1 MTTRSRILRTVGLG
15 AAVLALA
22 GCSTDFHPGSA
33 AVVNDTTITQGQ
45 VDDITDAACA
55 YTAALRETD
64 TRYPQLGLADLRS
77 SIVIGLVQEEIT
89 QQVADEQ
96 GLSVSDA
103 QVNQIAVQ
111 NVNSIPDSVPDDQRE
126 ALTSFFDDQAR
137 STVLQALIGKHADD
151 PTVTNGSD
159 LTSDEIAAETKPW
172 MKKYFEAADVDVD
185 PSFGQWNG
193 TTLDPGTGSLSQPA
207 STAKSELTAAEQCG

>member
-1 MTTRSRILRTVGLG
+1 
-15 AAVLALA
+15 
-22 GCSTDFHPGSA
+22 
-33 AVVNDTTITQGQ
+33 
-45 VDDITDAACA
+45 
-55 YTAALRETD
+55 
-64 TRYPQLGLADLRS
+64 
-77 SIVIGLVQEEIT
+77 
-89 QQVADEQ
+89 VADEQ

-111 NVNSIPDSVPDDQRE
+111 NVNSIPDSVSDDQRE

-172 MKKYFEAADVDVD
+172 MKEYFEAADVDVD

-193 TTLDPGTGSLSQPA
+193 TTLDPGTGSLSQPG